1 MLTHLTNNLFY
12 IDKVVEKNFACPI
25 NNVLKT
31 GFLKYTEDSFLGL
44 SPKYT
49 DDGDSFEGF
58 YDDT

>member
-1 MLTHLTNNLFY
+1 MNNLFY
-12 IDKVVEKNFACPI
+12 IDKVVEKNFGCPI